1 MMEEGERQTI
11 VRQRRMAFIM
21 GGLFTSQEMEGVQV
35 VQDPHLKINR
45 TKKYLPA
52 YAGYDLAS
60 EK

>member
-1 MMEEGERQTI
+1 MEEGERQTI
-11 VRQRRMAFIM
+11 VRQRRMAFIT

-45 TKKYLPA
+45 AKKYLPA